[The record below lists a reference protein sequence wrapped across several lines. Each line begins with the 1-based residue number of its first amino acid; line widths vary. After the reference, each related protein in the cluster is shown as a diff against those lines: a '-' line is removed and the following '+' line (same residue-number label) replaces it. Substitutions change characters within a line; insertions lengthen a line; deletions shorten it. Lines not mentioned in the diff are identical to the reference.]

1 MDDFFRILMHH
12 RLAGLLRDKP
22 PVFRG
27 ELQRTLEYLQFGYW
41 GNGTRVKL
49 LKGVRKAVYEARIN
63 RSLRL
68 LFTVVRTHASEPPYD
83 LQRYLL
89 AWDIVDHDHIDRA
102 KRMNIVPETGFL
114 DFEEQSSRE
123 LDGVPEQPELRDD
136 EPRMEF
142 REVLTDSVRWYELDP
157 DVIADEHEWQALLDD
172 PSVRDLELKLSRE
185 QAETVFAT
193 GPVLLRGTAGS
204 GKTTVS
210 VYRLARV
217 VAEQPGARVL
227 YVTYSEPLLA
237 TVRQL
242 FGDLFRARREELPAA
257 LPVFLTFPEL
267 YGRICGESP
276 RDVLRYAEFAYWYRM
291 VQGGTDAALAWE
303 EIRGIIKGGCLDP
316 GKPHLSQAEYE
327 ALGRK
332 RAPIF
337 VDRRPHIFQVF
348 RQYQEWTRKQGLVD
362 DIDLAR
368 LATRRLKSE
377 HRFTHIV
384 CDEGQDLT
392 ELELGLL
399 LSMLEHPSGLFFAAD
414 PQQVVNPSGFRWAE
428 LRSLFRARHK
438 SLPKPEIQALT
449 RNYRS
454 VQSIVAL
461 ANALVTLKRERTGR
475 SDDDDLQDT
484 TLHGATPVLVQGEA
498 EEVLGFLKG
507 FGPRCAIITGTA
519 QARAAVAR
527 AVGSE
532 RVFDIQE
539 AKGLEFDACVLWH
552 VLEPDCGLWQRLL
565 ESDEPMKE
573 DPVARRAI
581 HHAYVAVTRARR
593 YLGIY
598 EGSEAST
605 ALWRSPQLKAHVEQD
620 EAVALSKF
628 MLHAASPEAWG
639 EEGEYFL
646 ARGRFRQAAEC
657 FRRAGMG
664 RKEEESMAGHHE
676 SIGDYRGAADLYRSL
691 DLPGKAAPCLERLGV
706 HGDAA
711 ALFAKFAAWA
721 DAGRCYEVA
730 KMHAQAADAW
740 EKAGDEDRRRQCL
753 LRHFEK
759 HRMWKDAAQLALKM
773 GDEAG
778 AIRYFERAGMKK
790 RALELRISQ
799 AQNDDVAELLLK
811 AGRLEEAGKA
821 FLEAGDSVRGNEC
834 LAKVSERRGNF
845 AAAAEHWRLAG
856 DTTRALRFE
865 AKGLEQEG
873 KLIAAGLAY
882 SDLGR
887 LGSAINCFEREGT
900 EEGENWKLAF
910 QSAAQGQHFRAA
922 TIFESLGEWQR
933 ALTSLDKYPSEDVKL
948 DMLRTRCNMRRLW
961 KEGDVR
967 GALALGDVFSDSPTM
982 ALAGEICEDS
992 GKWREAAGAFAG
1004 AFEWER
1010 ALSACDAMGSET
1022 ERERVLA
1029 AKAEHEENDLLA
1041 ADHWEKAGLMQKAAR
1056 LRGKAYEKAGDMK
1069 SAAEWYEKGKCAAK
1083 ARKCRKGLLEADAP
1097 PQDPIG

>member
-1 MDDFFRILMHH
+1 MNDFFCILMHH
-12 RLAGLLRDKP
+12 RLAQLLRDKP

-68 LFTVVRTHASEPPYD
+68 LFTVVRTHASEPPYE

-114 DFEEQSSRE
+114 DFEEQSSKE
-123 LDGVPEQPELRDD
+123 LEEVPENPESLVD
-136 EPRMEF
+136 EPQMEF
-142 REVLTDSVRWYELDP
+142 REVLTDSIRWYELDP
-157 DVIADEHEWQALLDD
+157 DVIADESEWQALLDD

-185 QAETVFAT
+185 QAETVFAP

-217 VAEQPGARVL
+217 ATEQPGARVL
-227 YVTYSEPLLA
+227 YVTYSAPLLA

-242 FGDLFRARREELPAA
+242 FGDLFRARREDLPAA
-257 LPVFLTFPEL
+257 MPEFLTFPEL
-267 YGRICGESP
+267 YARICGDKA
-276 RDVLRYAEFAYWYRM
+276 RDVLRYAEFAHWYGM
-291 VQGGTDAALAWE
+291 VHGGTDAALAWE

-316 GKPHLSQAEYE
+316 RKPHLSQAEYE

-348 RQYQEWTRKQGLVD
+348 QQYMDFTRRQNLVD

-368 LATRRLKSE
+368 EATRRLKPE
-377 HRFTHIV
+377 HRYTHIV

-399 LSMLEHPSGLFFAAD
+399 LSLAEHPSGLFFAAD

-438 SLPKPEIQALT
+438 TLPKPEIQALT

-461 ANALVTLKRERTGR
+461 ANALVTLKRQRTGR
-475 SDDDDLQDT
+475 SDDDDLQET

-498 EEVLGFLKG
+498 EEVLGFLQG

-519 QARAAVAR
+519 RARAEVAQ

-532 RVFDIQE
+532 RVFDVQE

-552 VLEPDCGLWQRLL
+552 VLEPDCALWQRLL
-565 ESDEPMKE
+565 ETEEPMKE

-598 EGSEAST
+598 EGSAAST

-620 EAVALSKF
+620 DAEALGKF

-657 FRRAGMG
+657 FRRAGMV
-664 RKEEESMAGHHE
+664 RKEDEAMAGHHE
-676 SIGDYRGAADLYRSL
+676 SIGDFQAAARCYQDL
-691 DLPGKAAPCLERLGV
+691 DLPRKAAPCLERLGA
-706 HGDAA
+706 HGQAA
-711 ALFAKFAAWA
+711 ALFAESAAWA
-721 DAGRCYEVA
+721 DAARCFETA
-730 KMHAQAADAW
+730 RMHKEAADAW
-740 EKAGDEDRRRQCL
+740 GKVGNGERRRECL

-759 HRMWKDAAQLALKM
+759 KRLWKDAAQLALKM
-773 GDEAG
+773 GDKIKAMG
-778 AIRYFERAGMKK
+778 YFERAGMKK

-799 AQNDDVAELLLK
+799 AEETEVAALLLK

-821 FLEAGDSVRGNEC
+821 FLEAGEFQQGHEC
-834 LAKVSERRGNF
+834 LAKVSERRAEF
-845 AAAAEHWRLAG
+845 RAAAEHWLEAG
-856 DTTRALRFE
+856 DSARSELFC
-865 AKGLEQEG
+865 AKALEQEG
-873 KLIAAGLAY
+873 EFIEAGFAY
-882 SDLGR
+882 EGIGR
-887 LGSAINCFEREGT
+887 LGTAIKCFEREGT
-900 EEGENWKLAF
+900 IHGERLKWAF
-910 QSAAQGQHFRAA
+910 QGAAQGEYFEAANLFEHEGYWERA
-922 TIFESLGEWQR
+922 FEWLEKEE
-933 ALTSLDKYPSEDVKL
+933 AKDEPNVICNE
-948 DMLRTRCNMRRLW
+948 LRNRCEMRRLW
-961 KEGDVR
+961 NEGDLK
-967 GALALGDVFSDSPTM
+967 GAVARKDRHKGDFGAQS
-982 ALAGEICEDS
+982 LAGEIYEKLGD
-992 GKWREAAGAFAG
+992 WRAAARAFSAC
-1004 AFEWER
+1004 FSYKR
-1010 ALSACDAMGSET
+1010 ALACCET
-1022 ERERVLA
+1022 GNLPEQERHRVLA
-1029 AKAEHEENDLLA
+1029 AQAEHEDPLVA
-1041 ADHWEKAGLMQKAAR
+1041 ADHWDQAGLTQKAAR
-1056 LRGKAYEKAGDMK
+1056 LRAETYEAEGDLAA
-1069 SAAEWYEKGKCAAK
+1069 AAEWYDKGNCAAK
-1083 ARKCRKGLLEADAP
+1083 ARACRERAK
-1097 PQDPIG
+1097 